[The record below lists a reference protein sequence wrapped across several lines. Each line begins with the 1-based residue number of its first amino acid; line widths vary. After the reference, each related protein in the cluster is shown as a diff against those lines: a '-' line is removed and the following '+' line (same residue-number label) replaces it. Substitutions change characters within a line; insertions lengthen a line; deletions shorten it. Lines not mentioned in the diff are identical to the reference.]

1 MLSKLIDDM
10 KSAMKNGNKAE
21 LSALRNIICKIKS
34 KQIDSGKELTENE
47 CIKVL
52 SSSAKQLKD
61 SINQYRNGGR
71 DDLVKSESFEL
82 SVVKKYLPEQIDE
95 SEIESIIK
103 KIIIQLNVNSMKEM
117 GKVMAE
123 AMKKIGNV
131 ADGAIVQKIVRKELS

>member
-21 LSALRNIICKIKS
+21 LSALRNIIGKIKS

-47 CIKVL
+47 CIKIL

-61 SINQYRNGGR
+61 SIEQYRHGGR
-71 DDLVKSESFEL
+71 EDLVKSESFEL
-82 SVVKKYLPEQIDE
+82 SVVKKYLPEQMNE

-103 KIIIQLNVNSMKEM
+103 KIINQLNVNSMNEM

-123 AMKKIGNV
+123 AMKQIGNV